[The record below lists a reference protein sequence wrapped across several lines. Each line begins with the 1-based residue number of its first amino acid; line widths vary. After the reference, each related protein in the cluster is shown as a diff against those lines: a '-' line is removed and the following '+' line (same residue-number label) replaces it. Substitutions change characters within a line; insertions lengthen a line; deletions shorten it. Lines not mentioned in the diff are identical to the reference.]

1 MRTIKDLNIILAS
14 GSPRRLEIMRAHGVE
29 PMVLPSDCDETVP
42 PYTDVRDVPCRI
54 ALRKARA
61 AMDIISRDPSFAM
74 PPDSVIVAAD
84 TIVYQGDITGS
95 GVIMG
100 KPRDHEDGWRMLSAL
115 RGTHHYVI
123 TGVCMIFTDTGEER
137 VFPDLTKVWFKYYT
151 DDELNSYL
159 LTDEAYDK
167 AGGYAVQGT
176 FGDYVSRM
184 EGDYENVM
192 GLPWYRIEE
201 ELSK

>member
-1 MRTIKDLNIILAS
+1 MRK
-14 GSPRRLEIMRAHGVE
+14 HGVE
-29 PMVLPSDCDETVP
+29 PLVVPADCNETVP
-42 PYTDVRDVPCRI
+42 PYRDVREVPSEI
-54 ALRKARA
+54 ASRKARA
-61 AMDIISRDPSFAM
+61 VLEKMTMDPSFDV
-74 PPDSVIVAAD
+74 PSDSVIVAAD
-84 TIVYQGDITGS
+84 TIVYQGDIPGK

-100 KPRDHEDGWRMLSAL
+100 KPADYGEGWEMLTAL

-123 TGVCMIFTDTGEER
+123 TGVCMIFTSTGEER
-137 VFPDLTKVWFKYYT
+137 VFSDLTKVWFKDYT

-167 AGGYAVQGT
+167 AGAYAIQGT
-176 FGDYVSRM
+176 FGRYTEFI
-184 EGDYENVM
+184 EGDWENVM

>member
-1 MRTIKDLNIILAS
+1 MRTINDFNIILAS

-29 PMVLPSDCDETVP
+29 PLVKPADCDEIVP
-42 PYTDVRDVPCRI
+42 PYTDVRDVPCEI
-54 ALRKARA
+54 AVRKARA
-61 AMDIISRDPSFAM
+61 TLGMLSRDPSFAM
-74 PPDSVIVAAD
+74 TPNSVIVAAD
-84 TIVYQGDITGS
+84 TIVYQGDIPGH

-100 KPRDHEDGWRMLSAL
+100 KPRDYEDGWRMLTAL
-115 RGTHHYVI
+115 RGTHHAVI
-123 TGVCMIFTDTGEER
+123 TGVCMIFMDTGEER
-137 VFPDLTKVWFKYYT
+137 VFSDLTKVWFKDYT
-151 DDELNSYL
+151 DDELNRYL

-176 FGDYVSRM
+176 FGDYTLRL